1 VIRWYEITDQGEEK
15 PYFQHELTQ
24 CKIAS
29 VRSYMHNVKDRTKEQ
44 YVHQEEVT
52 IRYEKISWTFLDGN
66 LVHADAWNSR

>member
-1 VIRWYEITDQGEEK
+1 V
-15 PYFQHELTQ
+15 LTK

-29 VRSYMHNVKDRTKEQ
+29 VRSYMHNVKDRAKEQ

-66 LVHADAWNSR
+66 LLHQDEWNSR